1 MRTRA
6 FILLLVFFSFHSTAS
21 GRQWTDAV
29 GRIVDVPQN
38 PQRIVSLVPSIT
50 EMIYAYGLGD
60 RIVGVT
66 RFCDYPT
73 DARQKPLVGDYSN
86 PILERVLALEPDLV
100 LASADMNRPAFIDKL
115 DELGIPAYVVY
126 PRSLSETVATLR
138 SIALL
143 LGAPEAGETLA
154 KALQQ
159 KIVEV
164 RQHATGKKPVSVM
177 VCVMLHPL
185 MVAGPHT
192 LADDLVR
199 TAGGRNIV
207 PERGG
212 RFPTWGPESLLAADP
227 DVIIVSSH
235 LNESDSVGYFRKWPE
250 LKAVQNHRVVV
261 INPDLILRPGPR
273 LGEGL
278 SALSEALYG
287 PMSPTDI
294 K

>member
-1 MRTRA
+1 MRIRA
-6 FILLLVFFSFHSTAS
+6 IILLLVFFSFHCTAS

-29 GRIVDVPQN
+29 GRVVEVPQS
-38 PQRIVSLVPSIT
+38 PHRVISLVPSVT

-66 RFCDYPT
+66 RFCDYPA

-86 PILERVLALEPDLV
+86 PNLERVLALAPDLV
-100 LASADMNRPAFIDKL
+100 LASADMNRPAFIGKL

-138 SIALL
+138 SVALI
-143 LGAPEAGETLA
+143 LGVPEAGETLA

-164 RQHATGKKPVSVM
+164 RQHAAGKKTVSVM
-177 VCVMLHPL
+177 VCVMLNPL
-185 MVAGPHT
+185 TVAGPHT
-192 LADDLVR
+192 LADDLIS
-199 TAGGRNIV
+199 TAGGHNIV

-212 RFPTWGPESLLAADP
+212 RFPTWGQESLLAADP

-235 LNESDSVGYFRKWPE
+235 LNESDPVGYFRKWPE
-250 LKAVQNHRVVV
+250 LKAVQNNRVVV
-261 INPDLILRPGPR
+261 INPDLIHRPGPR

-278 SALSEALYG
+278 RDLSEALYG
-287 PMSPTDI
+287 PVTPSDI

>member
-6 FILLLVFFSFHSTAS
+6 IILLLVLFSCHCTAYC
-21 GRQWTDAV
+21 RQWTDAV
-29 GRIVDVPQN
+29 GRTVEIPQS
-38 PQRIVSLVPSIT
+38 PHRIVSLVPSVT

-66 RFCDYPT
+66 RFCDYPA

-86 PILERVLALEPDLV
+86 PNLERVLALAPDLV

-115 DELGIPAYVVY
+115 EELGIPAYVVY

-138 SIALL
+138 SVAQI
-143 LGAPEAGETLA
+143 LGVPEAGETQA

-164 RQHATGKKPVSVM
+164 RQHAAGKKTVSVM

-185 MVAGPHT
+185 TVAGPHT
-192 LADDLVR
+192 LADDLIR
-199 TAGGRNIV
+199 AAGGRNIV

-235 LNESDSVGYFRKWPE
+235 LNESDPVGFFEKWPE

-261 INPDLILRPGPR
+261 VNPDLIHRPGPR
-273 LGEGL
+273 LREGL
-278 SALSEALYG
+278 KALSEALYG
-287 PMSPTDI
+287 PMIPSGI